1 MSTEKEI
8 KDAAVKDTAAAIAKE
23 TAKDTAAKD
32 ARTSRWG
39 LDSGLP
45 DDFDATITKAQFC
58 TKPDYQDGTVPLL
71 ELTLEGPDIDPTEV
85 VFSLG
90 KGWIIKDGGARVE
103 NEKGKLRFVSSSIYG
118 KLIYRVTE
126 ELKVDMDSRGSP
138 MEADVWV
145 GLSFHWEREE
155 LSYKGLET
163 EKKIVHLL
171 PTQYLSDFAVAK
183 AAAVPPVN
191 PEMEKKLQEIAKN
204 SKTHMAFFQ
213 QVTKDFP
220 NIGNDQAMLTLVL
233 DSSQSGFYGR
243 LHPELFI
250 K

>member
-1 MSTEKEI
+1 V
-8 KDAAVKDTAAAIAKE
+8 A
-23 TAKDTAAKD
+23 
-32 ARTSRWG
+32 
-39 LDSGLP
+39 
-45 DDFDATITKAQFC
+45 
-58 TKPDYQDGTVPLL
+58 LL

-138 MEADVWV
+138 MEAEVWV

-163 EKKIVHLL
+163 EKKIVHLF
-171 PTQYLSDFAVAK
+171 PTQYLSDYAGAK
-183 AAAVPPVN
+183 ATTSAPPIN
-191 PEMEKKLQEIAKN
+191 LEIKKRLTEIAKA

-213 QVTKDFP
+213 SVTKEFP
-220 NIGNDQAMLTLVL
+220 SIGNDQVMLTTVL
-233 DSSQSGFYGR
+233 DSSASGFFGE
-243 LHPELFI
+243 LHPELFV